1 MKYLKLF
8 NEKTNYDIFINS
20 NLGDK
25 DIKILECESFITED
39 KAIKYLQN
47 MGS

>member
-1 MKYLKLF
+1 MK
-8 NEKTNYDIFINS
+8 KTNYDIFINS
-20 NLGDK
+20 NLGDILELIK

-39 KAIKYLQN
+39 EAIKYLQN